1 MKKAL
6 ISLSDRSN
14 LEYLAKE
21 LKKLNF
27 EIIATGSTA
36 VAIKKFGV
44 ECKTVKDITGF
55 EEILGGRV
63 KTLNPKIHGGILAD
77 FTNKNHLEELKK
89 HDIDKIDLV
98 VCNLYPFEEILN
110 ENNNSHEKLIE
121 NIDIGGV
128 TLIRAA
134 SKNHKN
140 VSLVCDINDYEKIIN
155 ELKNFGE
162 IKKETKLALATK
174 GFIHTATYDIIIANY
189 FQHITGAKEALLCK
203 GKLKSEL
210 RYGENPHQKAYYF
223 KDGNTSY
230 SVESSEIL
238 WGKALS
244 YNNILDIEANL
255 MILKDF
261 KQPTAV
267 AIKHNTPCG
276 IGMDE
281 KSINKAFEKCFNVDT
296 VSIFGGIVSVNREID
311 INLANKLNEIFLEIV
326 MAPSYTEDALKILKS
341 KKNLRIMKIKTNDIV
356 NKIEVKKI
364 QDGYLVQ
371 QLDNI
376 DPFKEE
382 IKVVT
387 NHKIEENELYTL
399 KFLQKVC
406 KYAKSNAI
414 VIGQEGLVLGIGSGE
429 VNRID
434 ACKLALERAKNNLM
448 YDENKPLY
456 LASDAF
462 FPFPD
467 IIKYTKSHNLKYI
480 IQPGG
485 SIRDDKVIEEANKNN
500 IKMVFTGV
508 RHFKH

>member
-1 MKKAL
+1 MKRAL
-6 ISLSDRSN
+6 ISVSDKSN
-14 LEYLAKE
+14 LEYLSKQ
-21 LKKLNF
+21 LNVLGY

-36 VAIKKFGV
+36 STIKSFGV
-44 ECKTVKDITGF
+44 NCSTVEDVTGF

-77 FTNKNHLEELKK
+77 FCDEAHNKDLKK
-89 HDIDKIDLV
+89 HNIEKINLV
-98 VCNLYPFEEILN
+98 ICNLYPFKKVLN
-110 ENNNSHEKLIE
+110 DKNNTHSDLIE

-140 VSLVCDINDYEKIIN
+140 ISVVCDVKDYEIIIN
-155 ELKNFGE
+155 EIKSYGE
-162 IKKETKLALATK
+162 IKEKTRLNLAKK
-174 GFIHTATYDIIIANY
+174 GFIHTATYDIMIANY
-189 FQHITGAKEALLCK
+189 FQKITNSNDVLLCK
-203 GKLKSEL
+203 GELQYEL

-223 KDGNTSY
+223 NDGKTSY
-230 SVESSEIL
+230 SIESSEIL
-238 WGKALS
+238 WGKQLS

-267 AIKHNTPCG
+267 AMKHNTPCG
-276 IGMDE
+276 IGVGENILD
-281 KSINKAFEKCFNVDT
+281 AFEKCYNVDPI
-296 VSIFGGIVSVNREID
+296 SIFGGIVSVNREID
-311 INLANKLNEIFLEIV
+311 VAVANRLNKIFLEIV
-326 MAPSYTEDALKILKS
+326 MAPSFTKEALEVLKT
-341 KKNLRIMKIKTNDIV
+341 KKNLRIMKINTDKLTSKMEI
-356 NKIEVKKI
+356 KKI

-371 QLDNI
+371 EADMV
-376 DPFKEE
+376 DTFTEKAE
-382 IKVVT
+382 VVT
-387 NHKIEENELYTL
+387 NNTITEKELNTL
-399 KFLQKVC
+399 KYLQKVC

-414 VIGQEGLVLGIGSGE
+414 VIGQEGILLGIGSGE

-434 ACKLALERAKNNLM
+434 ACKLALQRASNNVM
-448 YDENKPLY
+448 YDKNKPLY

-467 IIKYTKSHNLKYI
+467 IVEYVSEYNLKYI

-485 SIRDDKVIEEANKNN
+485 SIRDDIVIKEANKHNM
-500 IKMVFTGV
+500 KMIFTGV

>member
-1 MKKAL
+1 MKRAL
-6 ISLSDRSN
+6 ISLSDKTN
-14 LEYLAKE
+14 LEYLSQQ
-21 LKKLNF
+21 LNILGY
-27 EIIATGSTA
+27 EIVATGSTA
-36 VAIKKFGV
+36 KAIKNFGV
-44 ECKTVKDITGF
+44 DCKTVEDVTGF

-77 FTNKNHLEELKK
+77 FSNEEHKRDLQK
-89 HDIDKIDLV
+89 HNIQQIDLV
-98 VCNLYPFEEILN
+98 VCNLYPFENVLSN
-110 ENNNSHEKLIE
+110 KNSTHDELIE

-140 VSLVCDINDYEKIIN
+140 VSIVCDVNDYENIIN
-155 ELKNFGE
+155 E
-162 IKKETKLALATK
+162 IKSCGKIKEETKLNLAKK
-174 GFIHTATYDIIIANY
+174 GFIHTAMYDIMIANY
-189 FQHITGAKEALLCK
+189 FQKETNSNDALLCK
-203 GKLKSEL
+203 GELKYEL

-223 KDGNTSY
+223 KDGKTSY

-238 WGKALS
+238 WGKQLS

-261 KQPTAV
+261 SEPTAV
-267 AIKHNTPCG
+267 AMKHNTPCG
-276 IGMDE
+276 IGVDE
-281 KSINKAFEKCFNVDT
+281 NIVNAFEKCYNVDK

-311 INLANKLNEIFLEIV
+311 ATLANRLNKIFLEIV
-326 MAPSYTEDALKILKS
+326 MAPSFTDEALQILKT
-341 KKNLRIMKIKTNDIV
+341 KKNLRIMKINIDKLDE
-356 NKIEVKKI
+356 KMEVRKI

-371 QLDNI
+371 EADMLDT
-376 DPFKEE
+376 FTEKAE
-382 IKVVT
+382 IVT
-387 NHKIEENELYTL
+387 NGKVEENELHTL
-399 KFLQKVC
+399 RYLQKIC

-414 VIGQEGLVLGIGSGE
+414 VIGQEGILLGIGSGE

-434 ACKLALERAKNNLM
+434 ACKLALQRAKNNVM
-448 YDENKPLY
+448 FDETKPLY

-467 IIKYTKSHNLKYI
+467 IVEYVSEHNLKYI

-485 SIRDDKVIEEANKNN
+485 SIRDDKVIEEANKHNM
-500 IKMVFTGV
+500 KMIFTGI